1 MAWSPY
7 ADGDG
12 LVDLFGGQTDLAARI
27 IRCVGQPEQRFRE
40 DARAFCVPIVLPPS
54 LALILIPPRGMA
66 PASARGLLSRISVE
80 RICAELKRILF
91 GEQAAEALRMM
102 AEDGVLDQICPE
114 FDRTGIPVLPKLPD
128 ELAPRLAA
136 LFWRLPTARAA
147 SALSALRFPGAVI
160 RRVSAALAL
169 RDLPLEADAA
179 LSARQL
185 LRAGGQTAANDLL
198 ALYAAFGEDVSAYT
212 LALARVL
219 ARGDCTDLGHLAVA
233 GSDLAAIGVPRGPAI
248 GRILGQLLDAV
259 IENPALN
266 EKTRLMILGS
276 GAEARMRD
284 LGTWFPPPRKVNF
297 QKVFCGDRGVGKGRA
312 FFKRLSLS
320 PQNTIF
326 LPLFLSPSSRQRGS
340 VQRAYLARYC

>member
-1 MAWSPY
+1 M
-7 ADGDG
+7 
-12 LVDLFGGQTDLAARI
+12 
-27 IRCVGQPEQRFRE
+27 
-40 DARAFCVPIVLPPS
+40 
-54 LALILIPPRGMA
+54 
-66 PASARGLLSRISVE
+66 LSRISVE

-259 IENPALN
+259 IEI
-266 EKTRLMILGS
+266 R
-276 GAEARMRD
+276 R
-284 LGTWFPPPRKVNF
+284 
-297 QKVFCGDRGVGKGRA
+297 
-312 FFKRLSLS
+312 
-320 PQNTIF
+320 
-326 LPLFLSPSSRQRGS
+326 
-340 VQRAYLARYC
+340 